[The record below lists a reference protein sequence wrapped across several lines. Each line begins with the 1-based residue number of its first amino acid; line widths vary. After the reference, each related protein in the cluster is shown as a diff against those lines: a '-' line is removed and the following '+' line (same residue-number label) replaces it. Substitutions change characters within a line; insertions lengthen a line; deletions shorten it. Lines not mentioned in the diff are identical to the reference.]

1 MGLGLLRLKKK
12 ALKFTSVKVYGLRV
26 SEGCLGLV

>member
-1 MGLGLLRLKKK
+1 MGLGLLRLKQK

-26 SEGCLGLV
+26 SEVV